1 MTTDECLKSSREVH
15 VPPGSS
21 TTGTQTQLEFLY
33 HQRLYCKNT
42 VLEPLK
48 HVVEGGHVH
57 DRLSV
62 VAGIESVVHERR
74 ERVAGVEVHAARVR
88 GYGSVRGQSVHAGA
102 VVRVGAGV
110 AGAAHAAAHVAGV
123 HLLGGGGVVEAE
135 PRHAAPALL
144 LDVVAAPLRAGVL
157 EPHLVGKEGGG

>member
-1 MTTDECLKSSREVH
+1 MLEKFTGSSCTTRIVNDRDSHTARVL
-15 VPPGSS
+15 VPPTIVLQKHSS
-21 TTGTQTQLEFLY
+21 
-33 HQRLYCKNT
+33 
-42 VLEPLK
+42 LEPLK

-157 EPHLVGKEGGG
+157 EPHLVGKKKGG